1 MFLFFRPS
9 RLLYI
14 YHMFIR
20 LLYVFPF
27 SISLCYHT
35 IVLKEEDKTQ
45 RKKAKDM
52 LKMLMEYYES
62 FSHRE
67 GK

>member
-1 MFLFFRPS
+1 MF
-9 RLLYI
+9 Y
-14 YHMFIR
+14 R

-27 SISLCYHT
+27 SDSLCYHT
-35 IVLKEEDKTQ
+35 IVLREEDKTQ

-52 LKMLMEYYES
+52 LKILKEYYES